1 MRFSKLIKKSLDS
14 SVSVI
19 LNIFQNLILF
29 SHFEIL
35 KQVQDDTQ
43 KMLLKKY
50 QDDAVRELISATL
63 HNLMKE

>member
-1 MRFSKLIKKSLDS
+1 MSFSKLIKKSLDS